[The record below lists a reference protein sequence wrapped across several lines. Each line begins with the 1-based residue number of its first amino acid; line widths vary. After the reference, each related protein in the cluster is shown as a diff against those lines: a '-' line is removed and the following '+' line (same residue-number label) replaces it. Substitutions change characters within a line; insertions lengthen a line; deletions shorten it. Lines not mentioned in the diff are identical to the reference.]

1 MHSLVSIKHCPQA
14 TARQSSHHL
23 IIPCF
28 RCYNANNGLSYCWCS
43 TKDLCNGATAV
54 RTSRG
59 VTVVAAVVAIV
70 SAWWGAT

>member
-1 MHSLVSIKHCPQA
+1 MFSLKTLPKSHNVSRP
-14 TARQSSHHL
+14 TTL
-23 IIPCF
+23 YVPCF

-59 VTVVAAVVAIV
+59 VVTVVAAVVAIV